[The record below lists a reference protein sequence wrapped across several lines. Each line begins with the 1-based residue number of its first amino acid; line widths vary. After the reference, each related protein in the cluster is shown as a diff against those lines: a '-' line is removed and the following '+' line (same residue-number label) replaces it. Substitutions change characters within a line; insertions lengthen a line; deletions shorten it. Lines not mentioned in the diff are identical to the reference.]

1 MVALLIN
8 YEKESIGSLFSMLRI
23 GNAVMTFF
31 DLITS
36 QQTSREISTHC
47 STLFGILVILT
58 LVKGLLLLLS
68 FSPRSSGST

>member
-23 GNAVMTFF
+23 GNAVMTFL

-36 QQTSREISTHC
+36 QQTS
-47 STLFGILVILT
+47 
-58 LVKGLLLLLS
+58 
-68 FSPRSSGST
+68 